1 MIISKE
7 YNQTFLTFYG
17 KILASKILRIF
28 CIYFIHLADE
38 RTFSI
43 ICLTG
48 YLISAIGYIVH
59 IELFY
64 SPGETCC

>member
-1 MIISKE
+1 MEKYLFVKS
-7 YNQTFLTFYG
+7 
-17 KILASKILRIF
+17 S
-28 CIYFIHLADE
+28 IYFVCILYTFADK

-59 IELFY
+59 IEIELFY
-64 SPGETCC
+64 SPGETRC